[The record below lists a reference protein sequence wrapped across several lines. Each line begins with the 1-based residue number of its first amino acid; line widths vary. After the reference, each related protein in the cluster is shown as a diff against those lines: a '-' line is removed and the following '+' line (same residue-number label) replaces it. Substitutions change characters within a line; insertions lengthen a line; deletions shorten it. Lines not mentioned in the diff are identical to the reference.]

1 MGKGKWPAVHCL
13 CMRKHSL
20 INLGICVHVHLEIVS
35 KIFRCSSFAD
45 MGSGVYILTYIYAPE
60 PLSVKGEHLAVSIAI

>member
-1 MGKGKWPAVHCL
+1 M
-13 CMRKHSL
+13 
-20 INLGICVHVHLEIVS
+20 HVHLEIVS